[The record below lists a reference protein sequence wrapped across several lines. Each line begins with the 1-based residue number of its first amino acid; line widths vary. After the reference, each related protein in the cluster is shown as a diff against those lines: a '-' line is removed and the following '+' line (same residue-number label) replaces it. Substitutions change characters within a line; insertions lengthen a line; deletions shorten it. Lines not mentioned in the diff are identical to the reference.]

1 MAVLACQ
8 SLGLIDVGGIG
19 SIEGDPQKYESPVNH
34 LGLLGALQAAQ
45 APSASPWR
53 RCTRA
58 PFSAQVS
65 GPFGETINQRLTH
78 IVFIMISAL
87 DPGEFGFDQF
97 PGLAPF
103 PELFT

>member
-45 APSASPWR
+45 GAANAPCKVDVMVVAFKSVTCLRGW
-53 RCTRA
+53 
-58 PFSAQVS
+58 
-65 GPFGETINQRLTH
+65 
-78 IVFIMISAL
+78 
-87 DPGEFGFDQF
+87 
-97 PGLAPF
+97 
-103 PELFT
+103 